1 MKIRMKIE
9 VDLLTS
15 ISITRVPYHPTTNF
29 MYNEKCVLVDYGKVI
44 LKINP
49 TKYLKFFRKS
59 MRFEFETDKM
69 RRDLH
74 KQYLTINEN

>member
-15 ISITRVPYHPTTNF
+15 ISITRVPYHPSVDF
-29 MYNEKCVLVDYGKVI
+29 IYQEKYVLIDYGKFI
-44 LKINP
+44 PRITP
-49 TKYLKFFRKS
+49 TKYLKFFRKA

-74 KQYLTINEN
+74 KQYLEPNEN